1 MIRIL
6 LADDQVLFR
15 QGLAYLLSLE
25 EDLEIIGEASNG
37 KEVITLAQQL
47 EPDVILMDIRMPV
60 LDGIVATRDIHQQ
73 YPQIQI
79 LVLTT
84 FDEDEDV
91 FRALS
96 VGAAGYLLKNTP
108 SAQLASA
115 IRMVHQ
121 GYSQLGPTIALKVF
135 SQINLPI
142 PKSELEPDLL
152 FNDRERSVLKL
163 LAEGNSNR
171 EIAQQLHFTEGTVKN
186 YISRILSQLGVRDR
200 VQAAL
205 WAKQNSL

>member
-15 QGLAYLLSLE
+15 QGLAFLLALE
-25 EDLEIIGEASNG
+25 EELEIIGEAGNG

-47 EPDVILMDIRMPV
+47 QPDVILMDIRMPI
-60 LDGIVATRDIHQQ
+60 LDGIGATREIHQQ

-84 FDEDEDV
+84 FDDDEDV
-91 FRALS
+91 FKALAM
-96 VGAAGYLLKNTP
+96 GASGYLLKNTP

-135 SQINLPI
+135 SQINPPT
-142 PKSELEPDLL
+142 PKSGVEQDLL
-152 FNDRERSVLKL
+152 LNDREQAVLKL

-171 EIAQQLHFTEGTVKN
+171 EIAQHLHFTEGTVKN
-186 YISRILSQLGVRDR
+186 HISRILSQLGVRDR

-205 WAKQNSL
+205 WAKQNLL

>member
-47 EPDVILMDIRMPV
+47 EPDVILMDIRMPI

-115 IRMVHQ
+115 IRMLHQ

-135 SQINLPI
+135 SQINLPT
-142 PKSELEPDLL
+142 PKSEVEPDLL
-152 FNDRERSVLKL
+152 FNDRERAVLKL

-171 EIAQQLHFTEGTVKN
+171 EIAKQLHFTEGTVKN
-186 YISRILSQLGVRDR
+186 YISRILSHLGVRDR

-205 WAKQNSL
+205 WAKQNLL

>member
-37 KEVITLAQQL
+37 KEALTLAQQL
-47 EPDVILMDIRMPV
+47 EPDVILMDIRMPI
-60 LDGIVATRDIHQQ
+60 LDGIGATRDIHQQ

-108 SAQLASA
+108 SDQLASA

-135 SQINLPI
+135 SQINLPT
-142 PKSELEPDLL
+142 PKSEVEPDLL
-152 FNDRERSVLKL
+152 FNDRERAVLKL

-171 EIAQQLHFTEGTVKN
+171 EIAKQLHFTEGTVKN
-186 YISRILSQLGVRDR
+186 YISRILSHLGVRDR

-205 WAKQNSL
+205 WAKQNLL

>member
-25 EDLEIIGEASNG
+25 EDLEIMGEASNG

-47 EPDVILMDIRMPV
+47 EPDVILMDIRMPI
-60 LDGIVATRDIHQQ
+60 LDGIGATREIHQQ

-91 FRALS
+91 FKALS

-115 IRMVHQ
+115 IRMVYQ

-135 SQINLPI
+135 SQINLPT
-142 PKSELEPDLL
+142 PKSEVEPDLL
-152 FNDRERSVLKL
+152 FNDRERAVLKL

-205 WAKQNSL
+205 WAKQHLS